1 MGIHLQPL
9 PSVLE
14 VWGGGVDLSHDVG
27 FRLGAEGV
35 ISVGTKNRVGTT
47 FRLSLQVERTIVPT
61 IFSPFLRNIVTFK
74 NSVISVQKT
83 KHGEL
88 YSS

>member
-1 MGIHLQPL
+1 M
-9 PSVLE
+9 
-14 VWGGGVDLSHDVG
+14 WGGGVDLNHDVG
-27 FRLGAEGV
+27 FRLGAEDV

-47 FRLSLQVERTIVPT
+47 FRLSLHVERTIVP
-61 IFSPFLRNIVTFK
+61 ILFSPFLRDIVTFK